1 MYGGFGFK
9 PKAEGTPFDQV
20 GREASEKSGA
30 LTDRSQIT
38 DKSAEKAGLDLSK
51 ASSKGQ
57 PASKAGELKTQKSL
71 KTVAKPAATKPVA
84 AKKEEAKR
92 TTTGLMTPRT
102 PRGPPAALQ
111 TETLTKGLGMGW
123 SSSLWAFQ
131 TLLGLGEHSRVDLA
145 VSMLR
150 THCRFLVIVVE

>member
-20 GREASEKSGA
+20 GGDASEKSGA
-30 LTDRSQIT
+30 LTERSQIT
-38 DKSAEKAGLDLSK
+38 DKSADKPGLDASK

-57 PASKAGELKTQKSL
+57 PASKVGELKTQKSL
-71 KTVAKPAATKPVA
+71 KPVAKQPVAAKPAA

-102 PRGPPAALQ
+102 PRGPPASSGRASLLSKGSSRSGEEKINMAELQ
-111 TETLTKGLGMGW
+111 ARE
-123 SSSLWAFQ
+123 
-131 TLLGLGEHSRVDLA
+131 
-145 VSMLR
+145 
-150 THCRFLVIVVE
+150 